1 MISPD
6 SIKLLEELG
15 KTQFGKALREFLDD
29 KKTEI
34 GDITKSKSWEETL
47 GRQHA
52 LTLIKDLF
60 YFMKEK
66 EPPVDKKKNPYV

>member
-15 KTQFGKALREFLDD
+15 KTQFGKALREFIED
-29 KKTEI
+29 KKAEI
-34 GDITKSKSWEETL
+34 GDITKSKSWEETQ
-47 GRQHA
+47 GRQYA
-52 LTLIKDLF
+52 LNLIKDLF

-66 EPPVDKKKNPYV
+66 AEPVDKKKNPYV